1 MSHWMFGWNQG
12 IFPIYLRT
20 SKTGNWGGGRC
31 LEKGK
36 EENRKERT
44 KMAVVNFLVKHQ
56 PTSTLFSKMLN

>member
-1 MSHWMFGWNQG
+1 MSHRMFDCNQG

-44 KMAVVNFLVKHQ
+44 KMAVVNFLVKYQ
-56 PTSTLFSKMLN
+56 PTSTLLSKMLN